1 MCTTEIIQKLLHH
14 LLQQL
19 THNPFKE
26 FGMKFYYILLTLEY
40 TLQFMAS
47 NS

>member
-1 MCTTEIIQKLLHH
+1 MFTAEIIQMLIHH
-14 LLQQL
+14 LLQKL

-40 TLQFMAS
+40 TLQFVAPTY
-47 NS
+47 